1 MTRKSSCATWLL
13 FMTMIKRLFFVLLF
27 VSISGCQT
35 VAPWERE
42 VLAKEEMSWIPDP
55 LEQTLENQIYFSKEA
70 ASGGL
75 GSAGGGCGCN

>member
-1 MTRKSSCATWLL
+1 
-13 FMTMIKRLFFVLLF
+13 MTMTKWTFLVLLL
-27 VSISGCQT
+27 VSTSGCQT

-42 VLAKEEMSWIPDP
+42 VLAKEEMSWVPDP

-75 GSAGGGCGCN
+75 ESAGSGCGCN